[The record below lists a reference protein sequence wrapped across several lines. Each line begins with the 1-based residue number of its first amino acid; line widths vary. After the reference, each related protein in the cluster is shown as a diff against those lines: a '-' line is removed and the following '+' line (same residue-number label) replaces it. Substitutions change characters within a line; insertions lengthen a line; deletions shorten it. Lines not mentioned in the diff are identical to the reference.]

1 MTEPTVAPAD
11 AAPAP
16 EKSAAVWEDF
26 IDVFTQPSAVF
37 ARRREGK
44 FGAALLILM
53 ALMTA
58 TFFATRP
65 LIQPMFDRMFD
76 AQTAAVARSNPNM
89 SEEQRRSMQSSMER
103 MTSVMLPL
111 GAVVGTPIL
120 VLISA
125 AVLFGTSRLAGAALS
140 FGQAATVATY
150 ANVPRVLG
158 GIAGA
163 AVLAVKDANE
173 LPVLQSAPTGPVLLL
188 ARDASPLLVAVL
200 SRFDLF
206 TIWCTVLTGIGVAV
220 MARTARSR
228 GFAAAAMLW
237 GVASLWAVLSALR
250 AAAAMAG
257 GGVE

>member
-16 EKSAAVWEDF
+16 ETTAAVWEDF
-26 IDVFTQPSAVF
+26 VDVFTQPSAVF
-37 ARRREGK
+37 ARRREGR
-44 FGAALLILM
+44 FGAALLILT
-53 ALMTA
+53 ALLAA

-65 LIQPMFDRMFD
+65 LVQPLFDRMFD
-76 AQTAAVARSNPNM
+76 AQAAAMARANPNM
-89 SEEQRRSMQSSMER
+89 SEEQRRGAQRTMER
-103 MTSVMLPL
+103 FSSVMLPV

-120 VLISA
+120 VFLSA
-125 AVLFGTSRLAGAALS
+125 AILFGTSRVAGAGLS

-163 AVLAVKDANE
+163 ALLAVKDANE

-188 ARDASPLLVAVL
+188 PRDASPVLVALL

-206 TIWCTVLTGIGVAV
+206 TIWCTVLVGIGVAV
-220 MARTARSR
+220 MARQSRSR

-237 GVASLWAVLSALR
+237 GVASLWGILSALR
-250 AAAAMAG
+250 QAAAMG
-257 GGVE
+257 E